1 MMKFSVVIPYYNHA
15 RYLEFLL
22 ESLDRQESWI
32 EDVVIVDDGS
42 PDCLDDAL
50 KGIKNRVIDKIRTFR
65 QVNSGTAVA
74 LNNGVERATC
84 EHVAIL
90 NSDDAFC
97 EGKLE
102 RCASIL
108 KTEEAALVFGSI
120 CFIDGENRVID
131 GEPDVA
137 WYQRGLDAISTYRSF
152 ANALIHEN
160 VAATSSNFVFNR
172 GLFDKLGGFRNYRY
186 ANDLDF
192 LLRANAVQPV
202 HFDRYHTHVLYRYH
216 GANTIKED
224 VDATTLEVQRIVK
237 DSVFDSLMESD
248 MGEFKMACAA
258 RGLKFE

>member
-1 MMKFSVVIPYYNHA
+1 MKFSVVIPYYNHA
-15 RYLEFLL
+15 RYLGFLI
-22 ESLDRQESWI
+22 ESLERQENWI
-32 EDVVIVDDGS
+32 KDIVIVDDGS

-50 KGIKNRVIDKIRTFR
+50 KGIRKRVIDRIRTFR

-74 LNNGVERATC
+74 LNNGIERAAC

-90 NSDDAFC
+90 NSDDAFF

-108 KTEEAALVFGSI
+108 QAEEAALVFGSI
-120 CFIDGENRVID
+120 CFIDDENRVID

-137 WYQRGLDAISTYRSF
+137 WYQRGLNAISRYRNF

-192 LLRANAVQPV
+192 LLRANAIQPV
-202 HFDRYHTHVLYRYH
+202 HFDRHYTHVLYRYH

-224 VDATTLEVQRIVK
+224 VDATTREVERIIK

-248 MGEFKMACAA
+248 RVEFERACAA
-258 RGLKFE
+258 RGLTFE